1 MSFFKK
7 WSNLGLFFIYFRYF
21 QTNNTIFTTNQCAK
35 MSIQY
40 TALGFD
46 PQPFE
51 LESSPITTRPGLF
64 YESFERKEC
73 GGRGPDGR
81 AVAFIIRDPWFVSS

>member
-1 MSFFKK
+1 
-7 WSNLGLFFIYFRYF
+7 
-21 QTNNTIFTTNQCAK
+21 
-35 MSIQY
+35 MSIQH

-51 LESSPITTRPGLF
+51 LESSPVTTRPGLF
-64 YESFERKEC
+64 YESFESKEC